1 MSLPRTASHPSTY
14 AAPPPPI
21 PPPPPSYPSQSRSS
35 YRDPAPIEVYT
46 LPDSANASIPPEI
59 RNQFKRDEN
68 GRVLFFTAPPVY
80 VADSENNTKKPFSH
94 SISYLANQTRREAE
108 ISRKRKA
115 YEEAKYDHQLL
126 KKARKFAEIQKTY
139 AEMQDKK
146 FEAFKRLEAALVQAT
161 EAEMK
166 AAYGDEKWKDGLDA
180 ALVGLAK
187 DQKLAEMRRK
197 VMDLHAKEE
206 IESRVS
212 LRSNGVL
219 VDEVE

>member
-1 MSLPRTASHPSTY
+1 
-14 AAPPPPI
+14 
-21 PPPPPSYPSQSRSS
+21 
-35 YRDPAPIEVYT
+35 
-46 LPDSANASIPPEI
+46 
-59 RNQFKRDEN
+59 
-68 GRVLFFTAPPVY
+68 
-80 VADSENNTKKPFSH
+80 
-94 SISYLANQTRREAE
+94 
-108 ISRKRKA
+108 
-115 YEEAKYDHQLL
+115 
-126 KKARKFAEIQKTY
+126 
-139 AEMQDKK
+139 MQDKK

-219 VDEVE
+219 FDEVE